1 VGFVL
6 RSVSALCAQRKSSTQ
21 SLEPSGALRQDLLP
35 RARREPGAEKEC
47 QRPPEMHV
55 SYFCTSY
62 FCTPEPEFLASEAMG
77 MNRSIWPRGNFFF
90 ESFQVRHNL
99 QPSDLF
105 FDDRMQN
112 SPFIGRTSVIQE
124 QAG

>member
-1 VGFVL
+1 VL
-6 RSVSALCAQRKSSTQ
+6 FGKTFRQESVAN
-21 SLEPSGALRQDLLP
+21 
-35 RARREPGAEKEC
+35 RARKRNVNDPTN
-47 QRPPEMHV
+47 MHV
-55 SYFCTSY
+55 SY